1 MRGRK
6 SIIDKNGLSF
16 LVREDHSVAGIGIK
30 CKKVLTNGV
39 SIGTLKKAL

>member
-1 MRGRK
+1 MKMGCLFWSGR
-6 SIIDKNGLSF
+6 IALFAN
-16 LVREDHSVAGIGIK
+16 IGIK

>member
-1 MRGRK
+1 MK
-6 SIIDKNGLSF
+6 KGLSF
-16 LVREDHSVAGIGIK
+16 LVRAEHPVAGIGIK